1 MCGSDCLI
9 ISGKTIAKPMQRTS
23 TCKGTVKNCFR
34 IKYGPVLVQVSQ
46 ETDLLK
52 RGEWEGSRGK
62 RRPPGPAHRTPLLI
76 SFVKLVFGN
85 IFSQPPLLISFVKL
99 VVGNIFSYTSLFST
113 SSPRLLPSSS
123 ADPNIIFLPASFTI
137 VLYMLFLEEE
147 IWRNINKGFLQGTID
162 HMKTF

>member
-76 SFVKLVFGN
+76 SFVKLV
-85 IFSQPPLLISFVKL
+85 
-99 VVGNIFSYTSLFST
+99 VGNIFSYTSLFST